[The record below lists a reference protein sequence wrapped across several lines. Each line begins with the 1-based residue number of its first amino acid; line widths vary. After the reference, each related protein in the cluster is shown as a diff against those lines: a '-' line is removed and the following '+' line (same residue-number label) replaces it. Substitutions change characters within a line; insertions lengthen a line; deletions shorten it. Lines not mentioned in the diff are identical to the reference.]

1 MNIFKEKFKIIIV
14 DNSVDIQN
22 YSSIEHIDD
31 NKIIIK
37 ADKTVLISGKSMT
50 LKRLLDD
57 EILRELTIQK
67 LSVESNL
74 DINFLKSKLPLSFET
89 VFAAYTK
96 GNAGAWYITFA

>member
-57 EILRELTIQK
+57 EILISGKIEKIELR
-67 LSVESNL
+67 
-74 DINFLKSKLPLSFET
+74 
-89 VFAAYTK
+89 
-96 GNAGAWYITFA
+96 